1 MEPSRHIVRFRS
13 LLGICGFFLSLWPQG
28 ADAMRA
34 PFPDMERSWYRYK
47 EAVAY
52 LKIKD
57 VISGYPDGTF
67 QPKATINRA
76 EFLKIVFKGENPIG
90 VTEPCFTDVD
100 PSAWYAP
107 FICAAKRRGI
117 VEGYSDGSYRPANDV
132 NTAEAI
138 KIALNAYGWNIE
150 EGRGEKWYLP
160 YTEVLDRENILPEH
174 SYIPWENL
182 TRERAADLLWRL
194 TRFKDERAIPRL
206 SEGCSKAE
214 PAPPSSIIVNG
225 IERHFLLTT
234 PKNYVPHVPVPLII
248 AFHGRTND
256 NEEVHRYFRL
266 DREITD
272 AVIAYPAALAR
283 NDGTFSWSDPGNKP
297 SELRDIALFDELVE
311 RLAKE
316 YCIDMERIFVVGHS
330 LGAWFANSLACV
342 RGDVIRASA
351 TVGGD
356 SVITD
361 CAGPSAA
368 LIINNPHDR
377 LSSFVGAERHR
388 DQRVKENV
396 CTMETQPTGSSS
408 LHCSAHQTCLN
419 GNEVIWCPHEKDT
432 DDRGDYYPHHW
443 PRETA
448 GVIAEFFGSLR

>member
-1 MEPSRHIVRFRS
+1 MKQSCAI
-13 LLGICGFFLSLWPQG
+13 LGICGLILLQFPN
-28 ADAMRA
+28 AAAAERA
-34 PFPDMERSWYRYK
+34 PFPDMERSWFVYR
-47 EAVAY
+47 EAVTY

-57 VISGYPDGTF
+57 IVGGYPDGTF
-67 QPKATINRA
+67 KPKATINRA
-76 EFLKIVFKGENPIG
+76 EFLKIVFKGENPIS

-100 PSAWYAP
+100 PAAWYAP

-117 VEGYSDGSYRPANDV
+117 VEGYADGSYKPGNSV

-138 KIALNAYGWNIE
+138 KIALNAYGWDRE
-150 EGRGEKWYLP
+150 GGRGEQWYLP
-160 YTEVLDRENILPEH
+160 YTEELDSKDILPAH

-194 TRFKDERAIPRL
+194 IRFKEERTIPRL
-206 SEGCSKAE
+206 SEGCGKAE
-214 PAPPSSIIVNG
+214 PAAPSSVMVNG

-234 PKNYVPHVPVPLII
+234 PKGYVSHDPVPLIV
-248 AFHGRTND
+248 AFHGRTNS
-256 NEEVHRYFRL
+256 NEQVRSYYRL

-272 AVIAYPAALAR
+272 ALIAYPAALS
-283 NDGTFSWSDPGNKP
+283 NGNGTFSWSDGTNKP
-297 SELRDIALFDELVE
+297 SEFRDIAFFDAIVE

-316 YCIDMERIFVVGHS
+316 YCVDMERIFVVGHS

-368 LIINNPHDR
+368 LIINNPDDK
-377 LSSFVGAERHR
+377 LSPFSGAQKHR

-396 CTMETQPTGSSS
+396 CSMETQPTEPSS
-408 LHCSAHQTCLN
+408 LNCSAYQSCLN
-419 GNEVIWCPHEKDT
+419 GNDVIWCPHEKDT
-432 DDRGDYYPHHW
+432 DDRGDYYPHNW

-448 GVIAEFFGSLR
+448 GAIKEFFGSLR